1 MQFDFRLACKNF
13 EVRYEQ
19 HTRMA
24 AQYGRGKLMANII
37 TAKGLSKSFGDIRAI
52 DQINF
57 ELKSGSVLGLIGPN
71 GAGKTTLL
79 RALLGLSAYDGELD
93 VLGTKPREKRFEL
106 MEQVCF
112 IADTAVLPRWM
123 TVGQLLDY
131 VGGVH
136 PRFNRGQAED
146 VLETTEIKLSRK
158 VKNLSKGMTVQLHLA
173 LVMAIDAKLLI
184 LDEPTL
190 GLDILFRKRFF
201 DQLLNDYFDGE
212 RTIIISTH
220 QIEEVQNILT
230 DVAFMDK
237 GKIVLHK
244 SMLAIEDDYIELH
257 VVGDA
262 VARAQAIPHIGSRT
276 ILGGKAMIYEGIS
289 RDILESLGE
298 LHTPSVSD
306 LFVAKVG
313 GE

>member
-1 MQFDFRLACKNF
+1 MS
-13 EVRYEQ
+13 
-19 HTRMA
+19 
-24 AQYGRGKLMANII
+24 NII
-37 TAKGLSKSFGDIRAI
+37 KAKGLTRSFGDIKAI
-52 DQINF
+52 DQVDF

-71 GAGKTTLL
+71 GAGKATLL
-79 RALLGLSAYDGELD
+79 RALLGLTEYDGELE
-93 VLGTKPREKRFEL
+93 VLGNSPRAKRSAL

-123 TVGQLLDY
+123 RVDQLLDY
-131 VGGVH
+131 TAGIH
-136 PRFNRGQAED
+136 RHFNREQAEAF
-146 VLETTEIKLSRK
+146 LATTEVKLSRK
-158 VKNLSKGMTVQLHLA
+158 VRNLSKGMTVQLHLA

-201 DQLLNDYFDGE
+201 EQLLNDYFDGE

-230 DVAFMDK
+230 DVTFMDK
-237 GKIVLHK
+237 GKLVLQK
-244 SMLAIEDDYIELH
+244 SMLDIEDDYVELH

-262 VARAQAIPHIGSRT
+262 VAKAQNIPHVGTRS
-276 ILGGKAMIYEGIS
+276 ILGGKAIIYEGIE
-289 RDILESLGE
+289 RELLEPLGE
-298 LHTPSVSD
+298 LRTPSVSD

>member
-1 MQFDFRLACKNF
+1 
-13 EVRYEQ
+13 
-19 HTRMA
+19 MA
-24 AQYGRGKLMANII
+24 SII
-37 TAKGLSKSFGDIRAI
+37 NAKGLTKSFGDIKAI
-52 DQINF
+52 DSVDF
-57 ELKSGSVLGLIGPN
+57 ELKPGSVLGLIGPN

-79 RALLGLSAYDGELD
+79 RALLGLTEYDGELE
-93 VLGTKPREKRFEL
+93 VLGNSPRAKRSAL

-123 TVGQLLDY
+123 RVDQLLDY
-131 VGGVH
+131 TAGIH
-136 PRFNRGQAED
+136 PRFNREQAEAF
-146 VLETTEIKLSRK
+146 LATTEVTLSRK
-158 VKNLSKGMTVQLHLA
+158 VRNLSKGMTVQLHLA

-201 DQLLNDYFDGE
+201 EQLLNDYFDGE

-230 DVAFMDK
+230 DVTFMDK
-237 GKIVLHK
+237 GKLVLQK
-244 SMLAIEDDYIELH
+244 SMLDIEEDYVELH

-262 VARAQAIPHIGSRT
+262 VAKAQEIPHVGTRS
-276 ILGGKAMIYEGIS
+276 ILGGKAIIYEGVE
-289 RDILESLGE
+289 REILQSLGE
-298 LHTPSVSD
+298 LRTPSISD

-313 GE
+313 GA

>member
-1 MQFDFRLACKNF
+1 
-13 EVRYEQ
+13 
-19 HTRMA
+19 
-24 AQYGRGKLMANII
+24 MANII
-37 TAKGLSKSFGDIRAI
+37 TAKGLAKSFGDIRAI
-52 DQINF
+52 DKVDF

-79 RALLGLSAYDGELD
+79 RALLGLSEYDGELD
-93 VLGTKPREKRFEL
+93 VLGTSPRAKRSQL

-131 VGGVH
+131 VTGVH
-136 PRFNRGQAED
+136 PRFSRGQAED
-146 VLETTEIKLSRK
+146 FLATTEVKLSRK
-158 VKNLSKGMTVQLHLA
+158 IKNLSKGMTVQLHLA

-190 GLDILFRKRFF
+190 GLDIIFRKRFF
-201 DQLLNDYFDGE
+201 EQLLNDYFDGE

-230 DVAFMDK
+230 DVTFMDK
-237 GKIVLHK
+237 GKLVLQK

-257 VVGDA
+257 AVGDA
-262 VARAQAIPHIGSRT
+262 VATAQEIPHVGARS
-276 ILGGKAMIYEGIS
+276 ILGGKAIIYEGIS
-289 RDILESLGE
+289 RDILEPLGE
-298 LHTPSVSD
+298 LRTPSVSD